1 MYIYHY
7 KISWVRFDSRVA
19 TVAMPSGISG
29 FLELHAMVLQN
40 VEDLSDDAP
49 AEADSKS
56 TTKAPKAKT
65 KGKPSKS
72 SEAKVEKSEVSKPTV
87 PTHEES
93 KKKDSPAP
101 KRPPVLKRPAARTEA
116 GGSHPRESPVKRPA
130 GNDKKVSIGKG
141 YYKAQNKFG
150 FKVDGKEK
158 FSDPHL
164 NSLGNK

>member
-1 MYIYHY
+1 
-7 KISWVRFDSRVA
+7 
-19 TVAMPSGISG
+19 MPSGISG

-101 KRPPVLKRPAARTEA
+101 KRPAARTEA
-116 GGSHPRESPVKRPA
+116 GVSHPRESPVKRPA